1 MTKEEKKRREHNE
14 YVKWWNKHKGKESY
28 KAYQKNYHKLY
39 REKNKGYYIYF
50 FVNKDGQVVYVGK
63 TTNIYSRMA
72 YHKCTRE
79 YWQEGYTILYHEFKG
94 INDDILIDIES
105 ILIEQLKPIKNKAN
119 ADYDGNVDKYLKG
132 FKLKEYKM

>member
-1 MTKEEKKRREHNE
+1 MTKEEKKRKEHNE
-14 YVKWWNKHKGKESY
+14 YVKWWNKQSETY
-28 KAYQKNYHKLY
+28 KAYQKKYHKGY

-79 YWQEGYTILYHEFKG
+79 YWQDDYIVLYHEFKG
-94 INDDILIDIES
+94 INDDILVDIEQM
-105 ILIEQLKPIKNKAN
+105 LIELLKPSKNNKS
-119 ADYDGNVDKYLKG
+119 ADYDGNVDKYLRG
-132 FKLKEYKM
+132 FKELKEFKM